1 MFSVFA
7 LFMLPTLVFCPVLSH
22 SLDQSGLISA
32 VWPVADAPE
41 MADGAELDWL
51 EGLVETFSCPDVGTE
66 RPVEAAG
73 GLEAGSGELEQPA
86 LGSGVGTSVRPP
98 ATPERPNASPVQL
111 ALGSAVGSQL
121 ALGSALAAAFGSAV
135 GSADGSA
142 VDTSRPRK
150 RLWHKLPAQ
159 AASGR
164 SNPTAH
170 RASAQ
175 AAIQTNIYCKHPDLY
190 VLAVRRHK
198 TDDIAM
204 LSGK

>member
-1 MFSVFA
+1 
-7 LFMLPTLVFCPVLSH
+7 MLPTLVFCPVLSH
-22 SLDQSGLISA
+22 SLDQSGVISA

-51 EGLVETFSCPDVGTE
+51 EGLVETFSCPDVDTE

-98 ATPERPNASPVQL
+98 ATPEQPNASPVQL
-111 ALGSAVGSQL
+111 ALGSAVGSQR
-121 ALGSALAAAFGSAV
+121 AREMWIHR
-135 GSADGSA
+135 
-142 VDTSRPRK
+142 SRTRK
-150 RLWHKLPAQ
+150 RLWHKKQAQ

>member
-7 LFMLPTLVFCPVLSH
+7 LFMLPMLVFCPVLSH
-22 SLDQSGLISA
+22 SLDQSGVISA

-66 RPVEAAG
+66 RLVEAAG

-86 LGSGVGTSVRPP
+86 LGFGVGTSVRPP
-98 ATPERPNASPVQL
+98 ATPEQPNASPVQL
-111 ALGSAVGSQL
+111 ALGSAVGSQP
-121 ALGSALAAAFGSAV
+121 ALGSLLHR
-135 GSADGSA
+135 
-142 VDTSRPRK
+142 SRTRK
-150 RLWHKLPAQ
+150 RLWHKKQAQ

-175 AAIQTNIYCKHPDLY
+175 AAIQTNIYCKHPDLF